1 MQILLATGNPH
12 KLDEVRAIL
21 QPEGIE
27 VLSLDTLDTM
37 PAEPVED
44 ADSFEGNARLKAL
57 GYAAATGQR
66 CLADDSGLSVDALDG
81 APGIFSARYAGTGN
95 CRDTRDQANNTK
107 LLLALEHV
115 PRDLR
120 TARFVCCM
128 CLADPDGSIVAESKG
143 TFEGVIAEAPRGT
156 NGFGY
161 DPLLEL
167 PEGCTSAELD
177 AQEKNRRSHRA
188 EATRAMAAVLR
199 DQPSDD

>member
-21 QPEGIE
+21 HGEGIQ
-27 VLSLDTLDTM
+27 VLGLDALGTM
-37 PAEPVED
+37 PAEPAED
-44 ADSFEGNARLKAL
+44 ANSFEGNARLKAV
-57 GYAAATGQR
+57 GYARATGRR

-81 APGIFSARYAGTGN
+81 APGIYSARYAGTGE
-95 CRDTRDQANNTK
+95 TRDARDAANNAK

-115 PRDLR
+115 PHDLR

-128 CLADPDGSIVAESKG
+128 CLADPDGSIVAQSRG
-143 TFEGVIAEAPRGT
+143 TFEGVIVDEPRGT

-167 PEGCTSAELD
+167 AEGCTSAELD
-177 AQEKNRRSHRA
+177 RDEKSRRSHRA
-188 EATRAMAAVLR
+188 EATRAMAALLR
-199 DQPSDD
+199 DQPSVD

>member
-1 MQILLATGNPH
+1 MRWTAR
-12 KLDEVRAIL
+12 RA
-21 QPEGIE
+21 
-27 VLSLDTLDTM
+27 
-37 PAEPVED
+37 
-44 ADSFEGNARLKAL
+44 F
-57 GYAAATGQR
+57 
-66 CLADDSGLSVDALDG
+66 SV
-81 APGIFSARYAGTGN
+81 PRYAGTGDN
-95 CRDTRDQANNTK
+95 RDTRDQANNAK

-143 TFEGVIAEAPRGT
+143 TFEGVITEAPRGT